1 MNPNP
6 SQYKLTH
13 EQAVQQLTMAMNSG
27 SVSPHIVQQQLQH
40 LQLRQQQQN
49 IPLTQHTNSLLS
61 ESTPYAATN
70 LAPLLQQA
78 KQTAQNQVQQKL
90 VQAQLHQQQQQQQ
103 QFPTPVHTAQPSI
116 PTQCATPGTTTTQPT
131 YGAPAIG
138 GNINISSGVPNEQL
152 PPVPPMLDSLETED
166 GIYVDDQEFD
176 LAQSRVKRWLE
187 LEAEIS
193 TLSAALRDRR
203 KQREDLNKHIIA
215 FMEGNSVPHFE
226 MSKGNLSLQVS
237 KHKQPLNQKW
247 IASRIQ
253 AVEGI
258 SEEKQKELMRL
269 IFEERE
275 VTEKTKL
282 KHLKN
287 RKK

>member
-1 MNPNP
+1 
-6 SQYKLTH
+6 
-13 EQAVQQLTMAMNSG
+13 
-27 SVSPHIVQQQLQH
+27 
-40 LQLRQQQQN
+40 
-49 IPLTQHTNSLLS
+49 
-61 ESTPYAATN
+61 
-70 LAPLLQQA
+70 
-78 KQTAQNQVQQKL
+78 
-90 VQAQLHQQQQQQQ
+90 
-103 QFPTPVHTAQPSI
+103 
-116 PTQCATPGTTTTQPT
+116 
-131 YGAPAIG
+131 
-138 GNINISSGVPNEQL
+138 
-152 PPVPPMLDSLETED
+152 MLDSLETED

-193 TLSAALRDRR
+193 TLSAALRERR

-215 FMEGNSVPHFE
+215 FMQGNHVPHFE

-247 IASRIQ
+247 IESRIQ

-258 SEEKQKELMRL
+258 SEETQQELLRR
-269 IFEERE
+269 IFEERA
-275 VTEKTKL
+275 VTEKPRL